1 MVRNAWR
8 RISQGPERLR
18 FRRRTVAPENGSRS
32 EPVGRPQDQWQ
43 EQEYEDDRGQET
55 RRVRQLVDL
64 SRPVGEEVGNAQLG
78 RNVDRLRDPM
88 APNEGE
94 KSLSRFVHEA

>member
-1 MVRNAWR
+1 GYRLDLRSFRRHLRQWDMHPFEPGSRGGAGVVRNAWR

-55 RRVRQLVDL
+55 PSRAPARRPL
-64 SRPVGEEVGNAQLG
+64 
-78 RNVDRLRDPM
+78 
-88 APNEGE
+88 
-94 KSLSRFVHEA
+94 EARRRG

>member
-1 MVRNAWR
+1 MGHALSLSAGLRTSGRSRNTKTIEDR
-8 RISQGPERLR
+8 RP
-18 FRRRTVAPENGSRS
+18 
-32 EPVGRPQDQWQ
+32 
-43 EQEYEDDRGQET
+43 

-64 SRPVGEEVGNAQLG
+64 LRPVGEEVGNAQPG